1 MSWYAASMAYPSRRP
16 ILLASLALGAAAV
29 VSGCDAGITATG
41 GAGGESTASAPTM
54 SGGTTSGFSQSGST
68 GTSFSSGNASTG
80 SGMDNCSEESK
91 LVYVFSSDNEIYS
104 FDPPSKKF
112 TLIGSPD
119 CNASGS
125 PNSMA
130 VDRDLNAWINYIGS
144 VHVVPLGTLQGCT
157 KAMDLP
163 NQFQQIGMGFA
174 TNAAGSTEETL
185 FIDGI
190 GGGGL
195 AKIDTSS
202 KMVTPIGGFSNDQNL
217 ANQSAELTGT
227 GDARLYGYFTTSPY
241 VRVAEIDK
249 SNANILSDKQ
259 LTGVSP
265 PSSWAFSFW
274 GGALY
279 LYAADFGNS
288 RVIRYAPATDDVD
301 TNYIGDVGFTI
312 VGAGVSTCAPIVP
325 PS

>member
-1 MSWYAASMAYPSRRP
+1 MLHGSLRP
-16 ILLASLALGAAAV
+16 LVVVSLGAALAV
-29 VSGCDAGITATG
+29 GCDDGLVGGG
-41 GAGGESTASAPTM
+41 GAGGASSTASGGTLSGGTM
-54 SGGTTSGFSQSGST
+54 SGGTTSGFGQSSSGSGFGNGST
-68 GTSFSSGNASTG
+68 GT
-80 SGMDNCSEESK
+80 GMENCSEESK
-91 LVYVFSSDNEIYS
+91 LVYVFSSGNEIYS
-104 FDPPSKKF
+104 FDPPAKKF
-112 TLIGSPD
+112 TLMGSPD
-119 CNASGS
+119 CSVSGS

-163 NQFQQIGMGFA
+163 SPYQQIGMGFA
-174 TNAAGSTEETL
+174 TNAAGTTDETL

-195 AKIDTSS
+195 AKIDTVT
-202 KMVTPIGGFSNDQNL
+202 KTLTPIGGFSNDPNL
-217 ANQSAELTGT
+217 AGQSAELTGT

-249 SNANILSDKQ
+249 SNANILSDQ
-259 LTGVSP
+259 ELAGVQP

-279 LYAADFGNS
+279 LYAANFGNS
-288 RVIRYAPATDDVD
+288 RVIRFVPSTGELD
-301 TNYIGDVGFTI
+301 TNYIADVGFAI
-312 VGAGVSTCAPIVP
+312 IGAGVSTCAPIIP